1 MYQSAASMFK
11 NKKVL
16 ILGFGREGMSTYR
29 FLRNMYPDM
38 HLTIADK
45 NEIKLDDKNVTLIC
59 GDSYMDSLNDFD
71 IVMKSPGIAFLDVD
85 IKDGTLVTCQT
96 DLFLK
101 FAPCRKVGITGSKGK
116 TTTSTLI
123 YDMLKEGGFDAR
135 LIGNI
140 GVPVLE
146 DINTVTPETI
156 AVIEMSSHQ
165 LEFTTSSPEVAVLT
179 NIYEEH
185 LDHYRDGFRGY
196 VNAKLNIVRRQKE
209 SDTFIYNATQGLDGL
224 CDLGKIKSHKVGVK
238 KDAPLPFAVNNEHL
252 LGEHNRQ
259 DILFALEAAKHFGV
273 DTAGGGR
280 GGGGK
285 KGKKKS
291 TGKAERAVEKFSG
304 IEHRMEKVGTF
315 RGITFYNDCI
325 ATIPHAVECAV
336 EALKNVDTL
345 IFGGM
350 DRGLDYSEFENYLKK
365 SNIKNLIGT
374 PATGHKIC
382 DKIEGAPSK
391 NVYKAAN
398 LDEAVKKAYEVTE
411 KGKICLL
418 SPAASSYNCYKNFEE
433 KGKHYKKLVRE
444 YGKED

>member
-1 MYQSAASMFK
+1 MFK

-185 LDHYRDGFRGY
+185 LDHYRGGFRGY

-209 SDTFIYNATQGLDGL
+209 SDTF
-224 CDLGKIKSHKVGVK
+224 
-238 KDAPLPFAVNNEHL
+238 
-252 LGEHNRQ
+252 
-259 DILFALEAAKHFGV
+259 
-273 DTAGGGR
+273 
-280 GGGGK
+280 
-285 KGKKKS
+285 
-291 TGKAERAVEKFSG
+291 
-304 IEHRMEKVGTF
+304 
-315 RGITFYNDCI
+315 
-325 ATIPHAVECAV
+325 
-336 EALKNVDTL
+336 
-345 IFGGM
+345 
-350 DRGLDYSEFENYLKK
+350 
-365 SNIKNLIGT
+365 
-374 PATGHKIC
+374 
-382 DKIEGAPSK
+382 
-391 NVYKAAN
+391 
-398 LDEAVKKAYEVTE
+398 E
-411 KGKICLL
+411 KGQQKQVIFAYKC
-418 SPAASSYNCYKNFEE
+418 ASR
-433 KGKHYKKLVRE
+433 G
-444 YGKED
+444 

>member
-146 DINTVTPETI
+146 DINTVAPETI

-165 LEFTTSSPEVAVLT
+165 LEFTSRSPHIAVLT
-179 NIYEEH
+179 NIYPEH
-185 LDHYRDGFRGY
+185 LDHYDSFECY
-196 VNAKLNIVRRQKE
+196 VGAKLNIVRNQGKG
-209 SDTFIYNATQGLDGL
+209 DTFIYNADQGLDGFF
-224 CDLGKIKSHKVGVK
+224 DLSEYPGEAVGVSVNTP
-238 KDAPLPFAVNNEHL
+238 DAEKYRDINPHL
-252 LGEHNRQ
+252 LGEHNIQ
-259 DILFALEAAKHFGV
+259 NCMFAAEAARRCGV
-273 DTAGGGR
+273 SD
-280 GGGGK
+280 
-285 KGKKKS
+285 
-291 TGKAERAVEKFSG
+291 EDIMRALKDYEG
-304 IEHRMEKVGTF
+304 IEHRMEFFATVK
-315 RGITFYNDCI
+315 GIKFVNDCI
-325 ATIPHAVECAV
+325 ATIPHSVMCAV
-336 EALKNVDTL
+336 EALGDVDTL

-350 DRGLDYSEFENYLKK
+350 DRGLDYSAFEKALEK
-365 SNIKNLIGT
+365 SNIRNLVCL
-374 PATGHKIC
+374 PDTGHTIGMHMAQNGSEKKIIIAE
-382 DKIEGAPSK
+382 DMEGAVRVALS
-391 NVYKAAN
+391 
-398 LDEAVKKAYEVTE
+398 VTRP
-411 KGKICLL
+411 GCTCLL
-418 SPAASSYNCYKNFEE
+418 SPAASSYNKYKNFEE
-433 KGKHYKKLVRE
+433 KGRHFKSVVRRYAE
-444 YGKED
+444 MGGEKA

>member
-11 NKKVL
+11 NKNVL

-29 FLRNMYPDM
+29 FLRNMYPDL

-196 VNAKLNIVRRQKE
+196 VNAKLYIVRRQKE
-209 SDTFIYNATQGLDGL
+209 GDTFI
-224 CDLGKIKSHKVGVK
+224 
-238 KDAPLPFAVNNEHL
+238 
-252 LGEHNRQ
+252 
-259 DILFALEAAKHFGV
+259 
-273 DTAGGGR
+273 
-280 GGGGK
+280 
-285 KGKKKS
+285 
-291 TGKAERAVEKFSG
+291 
-304 IEHRMEKVGTF
+304 
-315 RGITFYNDCI
+315 
-325 ATIPHAVECAV
+325 
-336 EALKNVDTL
+336 
-345 IFGGM
+345 
-350 DRGLDYSEFENYLKK
+350 
-365 SNIKNLIGT
+365 
-374 PATGHKIC
+374 
-382 DKIEGAPSK
+382 
-391 NVYKAAN
+391 
-398 LDEAVKKAYEVTE
+398 
-411 KGKICLL
+411 
-418 SPAASSYNCYKNFEE
+418 
-433 KGKHYKKLVRE
+433 
-444 YGKED
+444 

>member
-209 SDTFIYNATQGLDGL
+209 GDTFIYNATQG
-224 CDLGKIKSHKVGVK
+224 
-238 KDAPLPFAVNNEHL
+238 A
-252 LGEHNRQ
+252 
-259 DILFALEAAKHFGV
+259 
-273 DTAGGGR
+273 
-280 GGGGK
+280 
-285 KGKKKS
+285 
-291 TGKAERAVEKFSG
+291 
-304 IEHRMEKVGTF
+304 
-315 RGITFYNDCI
+315 
-325 ATIPHAVECAV
+325 
-336 EALKNVDTL
+336 
-345 IFGGM
+345 
-350 DRGLDYSEFENYLKK
+350 
-365 SNIKNLIGT
+365 
-374 PATGHKIC
+374 
-382 DKIEGAPSK
+382 
-391 NVYKAAN
+391 
-398 LDEAVKKAYEVTE
+398 
-411 KGKICLL
+411 
-418 SPAASSYNCYKNFEE
+418 
-433 KGKHYKKLVRE
+433 
-444 YGKED
+444 

>member
-1 MYQSAASMFK
+1 
-11 NKKVL
+11 
-16 ILGFGREGMSTYR
+16 
-29 FLRNMYPDM
+29 
-38 HLTIADK
+38 
-45 NEIKLDDKNVTLIC
+45 
-59 GDSYMDSLNDFD
+59 MDSLNDFD

-224 CDLGKIKSHKVGVK
+224 CDPRQNQITQGH
-238 KDAPLPFAVNNEHL
+238 
-252 LGEHNRQ
+252 RQ

-273 DTAGGGR
+273 DTAAYGEAKRISEKLGFAEIRYCLCLGFALGHGSCVKLR
-280 GGGGK
+280 CR
-285 KGKKKS
+285 
-291 TGKAERAVEKFSG
+291 TGKRQVVIHDFVVAKVEIARNINAACVG
-304 IEHRMEKVGTF
+304 I
-315 RGITFYNDCI
+315 
-325 ATIPHAVECAV
+325 P
-336 EALKNVDTL
+336 L
-345 IFGGM
+345 
-350 DRGLDYSEFENYLKK
+350 
-365 SNIKNLIGT
+365 
-374 PATGHKIC
+374 
-382 DKIEGAPSK
+382 
-391 NVYKAAN
+391 
-398 LDEAVKKAYEVTE
+398 
-411 KGKICLL
+411 
-418 SPAASSYNCYKNFEE
+418 
-433 KGKHYKKLVRE
+433 
-444 YGKED
+444 

>member
-165 LEFTTSSPEVAVLT
+165 LEFTASSPEVAVLT

-209 SDTFIYNATQGLDGL
+209 GDTFIYNATQGLDGL
-224 CDLGKIKSHKVGVK
+224 CDL
-238 KDAPLPFAVNNEHL
+238 D
-252 LGEHNRQ
+252 
-259 DILFALEAAKHFGV
+259 
-273 DTAGGGR
+273 
-280 GGGGK
+280 
-285 KGKKKS
+285 
-291 TGKAERAVEKFSG
+291 
-304 IEHRMEKVGTF
+304 
-315 RGITFYNDCI
+315 
-325 ATIPHAVECAV
+325 
-336 EALKNVDTL
+336 
-345 IFGGM
+345 
-350 DRGLDYSEFENYLKK
+350 K
-365 SNIKNLIGT
+365 SNHT
-374 PATGHKIC
+374 RSA
-382 DKIEGAPSK
+382 
-391 NVYKAAN
+391 
-398 LDEAVKKAYEVTE
+398 
-411 KGKICLL
+411 
-418 SPAASSYNCYKNFEE
+418 
-433 KGKHYKKLVRE
+433 
-444 YGKED
+444 

>member
-1 MYQSAASMFK
+1 MFK

-209 SDTFIYNATQGLDGL
+209 SDTFIYNATQGLNGL
-224 CDLGKIKSHKVGVK
+224 CDLDKIK
-238 KDAPLPFAVNNEHL
+238 
-252 LGEHNRQ
+252 
-259 DILFALEAAKHFGV
+259 
-273 DTAGGGR
+273 
-280 GGGGK
+280 
-285 KGKKKS
+285 
-291 TGKAERAVEKFSG
+291 
-304 IEHRMEKVGTF
+304 
-315 RGITFYNDCI
+315 
-325 ATIPHAVECAV
+325 
-336 EALKNVDTL
+336 
-345 IFGGM
+345 
-350 DRGLDYSEFENYLKK
+350 
-365 SNIKNLIGT
+365 
-374 PATGHKIC
+374 
-382 DKIEGAPSK
+382 
-391 NVYKAAN
+391 
-398 LDEAVKKAYEVTE
+398 
-411 KGKICLL
+411 
-418 SPAASSYNCYKNFEE
+418 
-433 KGKHYKKLVRE
+433 
-444 YGKED
+444 

>member
-196 VNAKLNIVRRQKE
+196 VNAKLNIVRRQKRE
-209 SDTFIYNATQGLDGL
+209 R
-224 CDLGKIKSHKVGVK
+224 
-238 KDAPLPFAVNNEHL
+238 HL
-252 LGEHNRQ
+252 HL
-259 DILFALEAAKHFGV
+259 
-273 DTAGGGR
+273 
-280 GGGGK
+280 
-285 KGKKKS
+285 
-291 TGKAERAVEKFSG
+291 
-304 IEHRMEKVGTF
+304 
-315 RGITFYNDCI
+315 
-325 ATIPHAVECAV
+325 
-336 EALKNVDTL
+336 
-345 IFGGM
+345 
-350 DRGLDYSEFENYLKK
+350 
-365 SNIKNLIGT
+365 
-374 PATGHKIC
+374 
-382 DKIEGAPSK
+382 
-391 NVYKAAN
+391 
-398 LDEAVKKAYEVTE
+398 
-411 KGKICLL
+411 
-418 SPAASSYNCYKNFEE
+418 
-433 KGKHYKKLVRE
+433 
-444 YGKED
+444 

>member
-45 NEIKLDDKNVTLIC
+45 KKIKLDDKNVTLIC

-146 DINTVTPETI
+146 GINTVTPETI

-179 NIYEEH
+179 NIY
-185 LDHYRDGFRGY
+185 
-196 VNAKLNIVRRQKE
+196 
-209 SDTFIYNATQGLDGL
+209 
-224 CDLGKIKSHKVGVK
+224 
-238 KDAPLPFAVNNEHL
+238 
-252 LGEHNRQ
+252 
-259 DILFALEAAKHFGV
+259 
-273 DTAGGGR
+273 
-280 GGGGK
+280 
-285 KGKKKS
+285 
-291 TGKAERAVEKFSG
+291 
-304 IEHRMEKVGTF
+304 
-315 RGITFYNDCI
+315 
-325 ATIPHAVECAV
+325 
-336 EALKNVDTL
+336 
-345 IFGGM
+345 
-350 DRGLDYSEFENYLKK
+350 
-365 SNIKNLIGT
+365 
-374 PATGHKIC
+374 
-382 DKIEGAPSK
+382 
-391 NVYKAAN
+391 
-398 LDEAVKKAYEVTE
+398 
-411 KGKICLL
+411 
-418 SPAASSYNCYKNFEE
+418 
-433 KGKHYKKLVRE
+433 
-444 YGKED
+444 

>member
-59 GDSYMDSLNDFD
+59 GDSYMDSLNDFN

-209 SDTFIYNATQGLDGL
+209 GDTFIYNAIQSL
-224 CDLGKIKSHKVGVK
+224 
-238 KDAPLPFAVNNEHL
+238 
-252 LGEHNRQ
+252 
-259 DILFALEAAKHFGV
+259 
-273 DTAGGGR
+273 
-280 GGGGK
+280 
-285 KGKKKS
+285 
-291 TGKAERAVEKFSG
+291 
-304 IEHRMEKVGTF
+304 
-315 RGITFYNDCI
+315 
-325 ATIPHAVECAV
+325 
-336 EALKNVDTL
+336 
-345 IFGGM
+345 
-350 DRGLDYSEFENYLKK
+350 
-365 SNIKNLIGT
+365 
-374 PATGHKIC
+374 
-382 DKIEGAPSK
+382 
-391 NVYKAAN
+391 
-398 LDEAVKKAYEVTE
+398 
-411 KGKICLL
+411 
-418 SPAASSYNCYKNFEE
+418 
-433 KGKHYKKLVRE
+433 
-444 YGKED
+444 

>member
-196 VNAKLNIVRRQKE
+196 VNAKLNIVRRQ
-209 SDTFIYNATQGLDGL
+209 
-224 CDLGKIKSHKVGVK
+224 
-238 KDAPLPFAVNNEHL
+238 
-252 LGEHNRQ
+252 
-259 DILFALEAAKHFGV
+259 
-273 DTAGGGR
+273 
-280 GGGGK
+280 
-285 KGKKKS
+285 
-291 TGKAERAVEKFSG
+291 
-304 IEHRMEKVGTF
+304 
-315 RGITFYNDCI
+315 
-325 ATIPHAVECAV
+325 
-336 EALKNVDTL
+336 
-345 IFGGM
+345 
-350 DRGLDYSEFENYLKK
+350 
-365 SNIKNLIGT
+365 
-374 PATGHKIC
+374 
-382 DKIEGAPSK
+382 
-391 NVYKAAN
+391 
-398 LDEAVKKAYEVTE
+398 
-411 KGKICLL
+411 
-418 SPAASSYNCYKNFEE
+418 
-433 KGKHYKKLVRE
+433 
-444 YGKED
+444 

>member
-1 MYQSAASMFK
+1 MFK

-71 IVMKSPGIAFLDVD
+71 IVMKSPGIASLDVD

-179 NIYEEH
+179 NVELRVDIAAEPVAVMVKM
-185 LDHYRDGFRGY
+185 L
-196 VNAKLNIVRRQKE
+196 LINI
-209 SDTFIYNATQGLDGL
+209 G
-224 CDLGKIKSHKVGVK
+224 
-238 KDAPLPFAVNNEHL
+238 
-252 LGEHNRQ
+252 
-259 DILFALEAAKHFGV
+259 
-273 DTAGGGR
+273 
-280 GGGGK
+280 
-285 KGKKKS
+285 
-291 TGKAERAVEKFSG
+291 
-304 IEHRMEKVGTF
+304 
-315 RGITFYNDCI
+315 
-325 ATIPHAVECAV
+325 
-336 EALKNVDTL
+336 
-345 IFGGM
+345 
-350 DRGLDYSEFENYLKK
+350 
-365 SNIKNLIGT
+365 
-374 PATGHKIC
+374 
-382 DKIEGAPSK
+382 
-391 NVYKAAN
+391 
-398 LDEAVKKAYEVTE
+398 
-411 KGKICLL
+411 
-418 SPAASSYNCYKNFEE
+418 
-433 KGKHYKKLVRE
+433 
-444 YGKED
+444 

>member
-29 FLRNMYPDM
+29 FLRNIYPDM

-45 NEIKLDDKNVTLIC
+45 NEIKLDDKNVMLIC

-209 SDTFIYNATQGLDGL
+209 GDTFI
-224 CDLGKIKSHKVGVK
+224 
-238 KDAPLPFAVNNEHL
+238 
-252 LGEHNRQ
+252 
-259 DILFALEAAKHFGV
+259 
-273 DTAGGGR
+273 
-280 GGGGK
+280 
-285 KGKKKS
+285 
-291 TGKAERAVEKFSG
+291 
-304 IEHRMEKVGTF
+304 
-315 RGITFYNDCI
+315 
-325 ATIPHAVECAV
+325 
-336 EALKNVDTL
+336 
-345 IFGGM
+345 
-350 DRGLDYSEFENYLKK
+350 
-365 SNIKNLIGT
+365 
-374 PATGHKIC
+374 
-382 DKIEGAPSK
+382 
-391 NVYKAAN
+391 
-398 LDEAVKKAYEVTE
+398 
-411 KGKICLL
+411 
-418 SPAASSYNCYKNFEE
+418 
-433 KGKHYKKLVRE
+433 
-444 YGKED
+444 

>member
-1 MYQSAASMFK
+1 M
-11 NKKVL
+11 
-16 ILGFGREGMSTYR
+16 
-29 FLRNMYPDM
+29 
-38 HLTIADK
+38 
-45 NEIKLDDKNVTLIC
+45 
-59 GDSYMDSLNDFD
+59 
-71 IVMKSPGIAFLDVD
+71 DVD

-238 KDAPLPFAVNNEHL
+238 RTRRCRL
-252 LGEHNRQ
+252 R
-259 DILFALEAAKHFGV
+259 
-273 DTAGGGR
+273 
-280 GGGGK
+280 
-285 KGKKKS
+285 
-291 TGKAERAVEKFSG
+291 
-304 IEHRMEKVGTF
+304 
-315 RGITFYNDCI
+315 
-325 ATIPHAVECAV
+325 
-336 EALKNVDTL
+336 
-345 IFGGM
+345 
-350 DRGLDYSEFENYLKK
+350 
-365 SNIKNLIGT
+365 
-374 PATGHKIC
+374 
-382 DKIEGAPSK
+382 
-391 NVYKAAN
+391 
-398 LDEAVKKAYEVTE
+398 
-411 KGKICLL
+411 
-418 SPAASSYNCYKNFEE
+418 
-433 KGKHYKKLVRE
+433 
-444 YGKED
+444 

>member
-1 MYQSAASMFK
+1 MKMYQSAASMFK

-71 IVMKSPGIAFLDVD
+71 IVIKSPGIAFLDVD

-179 NIYEEH
+179 NIY
-185 LDHYRDGFRGY
+185 

-209 SDTFIYNATQGLDGL
+209 GDTFIYNATQGLDGL

-259 DILFALEAAKHFGV
+259 DILFAFEAAKHFGV
-273 DTAGGGR
+273 DTAA
-280 GGGGK
+280 
-285 KGKKKS
+285 
-291 TGKAERAVEKFSG
+291 AERAVEKFSG

-315 RGITFYNDCI
+315 CGITFYNDCI

-374 PATGHKIC
+374 PETGHKIC
-382 DKIEGAPSK
+382 DKIEGAPQK

>member
-1 MYQSAASMFK
+1 MKMYQSAASMFK

-209 SDTFIYNATQGLDGL
+209 SDTFIYNATQGLDG
-224 CDLGKIKSHKVGVK
+224 VV
-238 KDAPLPFAVNNEHL
+238 
-252 LGEHNRQ
+252 
-259 DILFALEAAKHFGV
+259 
-273 DTAGGGR
+273 T
-280 GGGGK
+280 
-285 KGKKKS
+285 S
-291 TGKAERAVEKFSG
+291 T
-304 IEHRMEKVGTF
+304 
-315 RGITFYNDCI
+315 
-325 ATIPHAVECAV
+325 
-336 EALKNVDTL
+336 
-345 IFGGM
+345 
-350 DRGLDYSEFENYLKK
+350 K
-365 SNIKNLIGT
+365 SNHT
-374 PATGHKIC
+374 RSA
-382 DKIEGAPSK
+382 
-391 NVYKAAN
+391 
-398 LDEAVKKAYEVTE
+398 
-411 KGKICLL
+411 
-418 SPAASSYNCYKNFEE
+418 
-433 KGKHYKKLVRE
+433 
-444 YGKED
+444 

>member
-59 GDSYMDSLNDFD
+59 GDSYMDSLNDFN

-209 SDTFIYNATQGLDGL
+209 GDTFIYNATQSL
-224 CDLGKIKSHKVGVK
+224 
-238 KDAPLPFAVNNEHL
+238 
-252 LGEHNRQ
+252 
-259 DILFALEAAKHFGV
+259 
-273 DTAGGGR
+273 
-280 GGGGK
+280 
-285 KGKKKS
+285 
-291 TGKAERAVEKFSG
+291 
-304 IEHRMEKVGTF
+304 
-315 RGITFYNDCI
+315 
-325 ATIPHAVECAV
+325 
-336 EALKNVDTL
+336 
-345 IFGGM
+345 
-350 DRGLDYSEFENYLKK
+350 
-365 SNIKNLIGT
+365 
-374 PATGHKIC
+374 
-382 DKIEGAPSK
+382 
-391 NVYKAAN
+391 
-398 LDEAVKKAYEVTE
+398 
-411 KGKICLL
+411 
-418 SPAASSYNCYKNFEE
+418 
-433 KGKHYKKLVRE
+433 
-444 YGKED
+444 

>member
-1 MYQSAASMFK
+1 MFK

-196 VNAKLNIVRRQKE
+196 VNAKLNIVRRQKRE
-209 SDTFIYNATQGLDGL
+209 TPSFIMQ
-224 CDLGKIKSHKVGVK
+224 H
-238 KDAPLPFAVNNEHL
+238 
-252 LGEHNRQ
+252 
-259 DILFALEAAKHFGV
+259 
-273 DTAGGGR
+273 
-280 GGGGK
+280 
-285 KGKKKS
+285 
-291 TGKAERAVEKFSG
+291 
-304 IEHRMEKVGTF
+304 
-315 RGITFYNDCI
+315 
-325 ATIPHAVECAV
+325 
-336 EALKNVDTL
+336 
-345 IFGGM
+345 
-350 DRGLDYSEFENYLKK
+350 RGLTAFVTSTK
-365 SNIKNLIGT
+365 SNHT
-374 PATGHKIC
+374 RSA
-382 DKIEGAPSK
+382 
-391 NVYKAAN
+391 
-398 LDEAVKKAYEVTE
+398 
-411 KGKICLL
+411 
-418 SPAASSYNCYKNFEE
+418 
-433 KGKHYKKLVRE
+433 
-444 YGKED
+444 

>member
-1 MYQSAASMFK
+1 MKMYQSAASMFK

-224 CDLGKIKSHKVGVK
+224 CDLGKNKSHKVGVK

-273 DTAGGGR
+273 DTAA
-280 GGGGK
+280 
-285 KGKKKS
+285 
-291 TGKAERAVEKFSG
+291 AERAVEKFSG

>member
-59 GDSYMDSLNDFD
+59 GDSYMDSLNAFD

-123 YDMLKEGGFDAR
+123 YDMLKEGGFDVR

-209 SDTFIYNATQGLDGL
+209 GDTFIYNATQGLDGL
-224 CDLGKIKSHKVGVK
+224 CDLDKIKS
-238 KDAPLPFAVNNEHL
+238 
-252 LGEHNRQ
+252 Q
-259 DILFALEAAKHFGV
+259 I
-273 DTAGGGR
+273 GR
-280 GGGGK
+280 
-285 KGKKKS
+285 
-291 TGKAERAVEKFSG
+291 AHV
-304 IEHRMEKVGTF
+304 
-315 RGITFYNDCI
+315 
-325 ATIPHAVECAV
+325 
-336 EALKNVDTL
+336 
-345 IFGGM
+345 
-350 DRGLDYSEFENYLKK
+350 
-365 SNIKNLIGT
+365 
-374 PATGHKIC
+374 
-382 DKIEGAPSK
+382 
-391 NVYKAAN
+391 
-398 LDEAVKKAYEVTE
+398 
-411 KGKICLL
+411 
-418 SPAASSYNCYKNFEE
+418 
-433 KGKHYKKLVRE
+433 
-444 YGKED
+444 

>member
-146 DINTVTPETI
+146 DINTVAPETI

-196 VNAKLNIVRRQKE
+196 VNAKLNIVRRQKDG
-209 SDTFIYNATQGLDGL
+209 DTFIYNE
-224 CDLGKIKSHKVGVK
+224 I
-238 KDAPLPFAVNNEHL
+238 
-252 LGEHNRQ
+252 
-259 DILFALEAAKHFGV
+259 
-273 DTAGGGR
+273 GR
-280 GGGGK
+280 
-285 KGKKKS
+285 
-291 TGKAERAVEKFSG
+291 AHV
-304 IEHRMEKVGTF
+304 
-315 RGITFYNDCI
+315 
-325 ATIPHAVECAV
+325 
-336 EALKNVDTL
+336 
-345 IFGGM
+345 
-350 DRGLDYSEFENYLKK
+350 
-365 SNIKNLIGT
+365 
-374 PATGHKIC
+374 
-382 DKIEGAPSK
+382 
-391 NVYKAAN
+391 
-398 LDEAVKKAYEVTE
+398 
-411 KGKICLL
+411 
-418 SPAASSYNCYKNFEE
+418 
-433 KGKHYKKLVRE
+433 
-444 YGKED
+444 